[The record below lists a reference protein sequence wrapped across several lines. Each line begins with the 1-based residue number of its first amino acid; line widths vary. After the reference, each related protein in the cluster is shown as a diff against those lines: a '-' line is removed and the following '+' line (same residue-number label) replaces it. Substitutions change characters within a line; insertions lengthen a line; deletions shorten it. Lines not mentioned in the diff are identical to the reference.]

1 MLRTRS
7 GNRRGLL
14 NTITPST
21 SVTSSPYTTLASDKL
36 ILVNNAADTT
46 INLIAAASFTG
57 KFLTIKDISGNASR
71 YNITIDGNSSETI
84 DDSTT
89 YVMKVDYESV
99 TLYSDGTEW
108 WIIY

>member
-1 MLRTRS
+1 M
-7 GNRRGLL
+7 RGIRGGFWRNLL
-14 NTITPST
+14 NLISPST
-21 SVTSSPYTTLASDKL
+21 SVTSSPYTTLSSDKL
-36 ILVNNAADTT
+36 ILVNSAEATT
-46 INLIAAASFTG
+46 INLVAAASFTYQY
-57 KFLTIKDISGNASR
+57 LTIKDISGNASR